1 MAGITVKASVLDDDI
16 SVNTVSNEFETNT
29 AVYLKSVE
37 YTSIGLGY
45 SRVMN
50 QPFITKFTEPL
61 GGRLLAGVRG
71 NLYNMS
77 LSKQVVGLLSIDE
90 NDELSDVIQDDIDS
104 NKKSS
109 TALGVDLG
117 LIWQAENYHVGFTWR
132 NINEPEFEYG
142 SLGDNCTSKDTSTSM
157 SNCFTAL
164 YFAAQDRITLN
175 ETYVMTSQAS
185 VDAALNT
192 QNKRWRLATS
202 YDIQPMRDPIGDEYQ
217 WASVSAAYVSSSII
231 GGRLGLSQNQVGSEL
246 TMLSA
251 GLSLFGG
258 MNLDVRYSLDQINI
272 DGETVPRAFG
282 INLGFENSF

>member
-1 MAGITVKASVLDDDI
+1 
-16 SVNTVSNEFETNT
+16 
-29 AVYLKSVE
+29 
-37 YTSIGLGY
+37 
-45 SRVMN
+45 MN